1 MIVIF
6 EWKRKKDG
14 CIKKQCASFTL
25 SNPFVLWRNPL
36 FFSNKT
42 FFLCSTVLSASG
54 GWKRVITAYF
64 GSLYVQI
71 DISNGQKINVL
82 LPNMSIRL
90 RTYRVQSQSLKLA
103 WFDPSE
109 CHRVVALD
117 ETVLYQQQKWTE
129 AKRSFEIKQVLIN
142 HLLFFRKRARSEDD
156 LSIPYLLLDFLEKKK
171 RSTLTVS
178 WFENQLLSE
187 WMASV
192 AFKFYFWLK
201 WCFFLKKKKYFLNKV
216 EFMMMNCFMKN
227 KKVCDYSWRHL
238 ISLFCIPLFL
248 CKTPC

>member
-1 MIVIF
+1 MLVFLFLLYFGIHSVSMIVIF

-36 FFSNKT
+36 FFSSQT

-54 GWKRVITAYF
+54 GWKRVVTAYL

-103 WFDPSE
+103 WFDPNE

-129 AKRSFEIKQVLIN
+129 AKRSFEIKQVFIN
-142 HLLFFRKRARSEDD
+142 HLPFFF
-156 LSIPYLLLDFLEKKK
+156 FLEKELALKMTFLYPTCFLIFLRKK
-171 RSTLTVS
+171 D
-178 WFENQLLSE
+178 LLSL
-187 WMASV
+187 WVGLKTNFFQSGWQASPLNFIFGLND
-192 AFKFYFWLK
+192 A
-201 WCFFLKKKKYFLNKV
+201 FFLF
-216 EFMMMNCFMKN
+216 FF
-227 KKVCDYSWRHL
+227 
-238 ISLFCIPLFL
+238 F
-248 CKTPC
+248 